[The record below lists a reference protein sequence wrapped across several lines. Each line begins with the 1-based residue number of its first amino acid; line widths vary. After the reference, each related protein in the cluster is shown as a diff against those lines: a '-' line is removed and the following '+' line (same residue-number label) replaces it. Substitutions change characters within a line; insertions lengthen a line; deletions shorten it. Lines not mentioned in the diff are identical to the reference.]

1 MSAKCQ
7 AFRGPF
13 PRPSLVSW
21 MQRLSRVAA
30 RPWLLLSLLAA
41 PALLPFYTQGLTRSF
56 DGGLHLLRISLLD
69 WYIRQGVLYPRWA
82 PELLLGHGYPVFGY
96 YAPASYYLVESLHL
110 LGLSIQQAFVAILA
124 LMVITAGLGMF
135 LLTADL
141 FGPGA
146 RGAALVAAVA
156 YMYSPYLLT
165 NIYIRGAIAEAGA
178 QALLPWVFLCIRR
191 LLNAQTPAHYLLPVA
206 LLTAAL
212 AVMHTIS
219 LLFVPPVLL
228 IYIAVRWWQGG
239 GYWPALGW
247 AGVALLLAM
256 ATSAFFWLP
265 LVLERNHLADTAY
278 TIAQTIW
285 LPGSVWTWDNFL
297 DWGWTFAHTF
307 DRPIRLGLVQ
317 VLLAG
322 AGFLL
327 AWRRDSEWLFWGS
340 VALIA
345 CAFMSAWALP
355 IWLGSEILTVAQFA
369 WRLLSILSLPLALFA
384 GGLLTR
390 LQGRWAQAVG
400 ALALIALIIWAQQ
413 PRLDWMD
420 VFAPEDVDLS
430 LPVFLQVETEKGAVD
445 GGIGNSSIQEFRP
458 RWAGETLELDAP
470 DQVAPPMTLTV
481 ERADAWG
488 MVGTVAVSN
497 TTPLYFNDYYFPG
510 WQVRLNGATLLDPYP
525 STNLGLLTVD
535 IPPGMHTF
543 ERTWQG
549 TPVQRWSAWL
559 SLAGLLALMGIGWRW
574 AERRWALALPLA
586 LMMFGLFGALYRPAL
601 ATVER
606 PAQSISADGL
616 SLLGLRTE
624 LHSDGL
630 YLYPY
635 WRVDASPPDRVR
647 IRWQLIDS
655 NGRTHVDMT
664 SQPYFNSYSAG
675 NFPAGSLADDAY
687 RLPLPTGLHAGN
699 YWIALGLGDHV
710 EELIQKPVIVG
721 QVSLPATGYD
731 ERKPRQRVHVQA
743 GEQAQLL
750 GFDLEAG
757 RKPLTAT
764 HRRPAVA
771 PAGAYLRYRL
781 YWRALGP
788 IDKNYHGFV
797 HLVDVNGQP
806 LVQEDQLPGPF
817 FHPPRLWD
825 PYRLVTDTYLLRLP
839 PDAPSGLYWP
849 AVGLYDFET
858 LERLPL
864 RIDETSDLG
873 YDYRLPPIKLL
884 NPPAAKP
891 AQALDIQ
898 LGEMAWLFGMDMS
911 APNAEARPGDSLVV
925 TLYYRVA
932 QPTTVNYTRFLHLH
946 SDEHGMAAQQDGIP
960 QNGRNPTWAWQ
971 ADEVVADT
979 VELSIAQ
986 GAPPGVYTLYSG
998 FYTRANGARLPLAAQ
1013 GQPAPDNRATLATI
1027 TILP

>member
-369 WRLLSILSLPLALFA
+369 WRLLTILYLPF
-384 GGLLTR
+384 
-390 LQGRWAQAVG
+390 
-400 ALALIALIIWAQQ
+400 ALIAVGNLTRQQ
-413 PRLDWMD
+413 
-420 VFAPEDVDLS
+420 
-430 LPVFLQVETEKGAVD
+430 G
-445 GGIGNSSIQEFRP
+445 
-458 RWAGETLELDAP
+458 
-470 DQVAPPMTLTV
+470 
-481 ERADAWG
+481 
-488 MVGTVAVSN
+488 
-497 TTPLYFNDYYFPG
+497 
-510 WQVRLNGATLLDPYP
+510 
-525 STNLGLLTVD
+525 
-535 IPPGMHTF
+535 
-543 ERTWQG
+543 
-549 TPVQRWSAWL
+549 
-559 SLAGLLALMGIGWRW
+559 
-574 AERRWALALPLA
+574 
-586 LMMFGLFGALYRPAL
+586 
-601 ATVER
+601 
-606 PAQSISADGL
+606 
-616 SLLGLRTE
+616 
-624 LHSDGL
+624 
-630 YLYPY
+630 
-635 WRVDASPPDRVR
+635 
-647 IRWQLIDS
+647 
-655 NGRTHVDMT
+655 
-664 SQPYFNSYSAG
+664 
-675 NFPAGSLADDAY
+675 
-687 RLPLPTGLHAGN
+687 
-699 YWIALGLGDHV
+699 
-710 EELIQKPVIVG
+710 
-721 QVSLPATGYD
+721 
-731 ERKPRQRVHVQA
+731 
-743 GEQAQLL
+743 
-750 GFDLEAG
+750 
-757 RKPLTAT
+757 
-764 HRRPAVA
+764 
-771 PAGAYLRYRL
+771 
-781 YWRALGP
+781 
-788 IDKNYHGFV
+788 
-797 HLVDVNGQP
+797 
-806 LVQEDQLPGPF
+806 
-817 FHPPRLWD
+817 
-825 PYRLVTDTYLLRLP
+825 
-839 PDAPSGLYWP
+839 
-849 AVGLYDFET
+849 
-858 LERLPL
+858 
-864 RIDETSDLG
+864 
-873 YDYRLPPIKLL
+873 
-884 NPPAAKP
+884 
-891 AQALDIQ
+891 
-898 LGEMAWLFGMDMS
+898 
-911 APNAEARPGDSLVV
+911 
-925 TLYYRVA
+925 
-932 QPTTVNYTRFLHLH
+932 
-946 SDEHGMAAQQDGIP
+946 
-960 QNGRNPTWAWQ
+960 
-971 ADEVVADT
+971 
-979 VELSIAQ
+979 
-986 GAPPGVYTLYSG
+986 
-998 FYTRANGARLPLAAQ
+998 
-1013 GQPAPDNRATLATI
+1013 
-1027 TILP
+1027 